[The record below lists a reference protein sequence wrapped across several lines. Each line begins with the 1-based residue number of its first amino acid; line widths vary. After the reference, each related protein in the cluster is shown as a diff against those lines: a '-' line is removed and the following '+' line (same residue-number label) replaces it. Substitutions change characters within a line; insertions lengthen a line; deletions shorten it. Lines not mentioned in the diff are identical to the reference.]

1 MRRPLIAAN
10 WKMNNTVPD
19 TLKFVAAL
27 ESDLKAT
34 GSVDVIIAPPFTAMY
49 SAGVALAEA
58 GIQLGAQNL
67 FWEDA
72 GAYTGEVSG
81 VFLTDIGCKYVII
94 GHSERRQLFG
104 ETDKTVNKRLKA
116 ALRHNLVPIFCVG
129 ETLAQREANKTWEV
143 IEGQL
148 KGGLVQIDLG
158 SIENFVIA
166 YEPVWA
172 IGTGKNATPGEAQ
185 EVHAL
190 IRKFLSSH
198 YSPETADKVRILYG
212 GSVKPSNC
220 RELMAQQDIDGAL
233 VGGASLDPKHFAAI
247 VRGAH

>member
-19 TLKFVAAL
+19 ALKFVAAL

-34 GSVDVIIAPPFTAMY
+34 GSVDVVIAPPFTALY
-49 SAGVALAEA
+49 STGVALSET

-67 FWEDA
+67 FWEDV
-72 GAYTGEVSG
+72 GAYTGEISG
-81 VFLTDIGCKYVII
+81 AFLVDIGCKYVIV

-104 ETDKTVNKRLKA
+104 ETDETVNKRLKA
-116 ALRHNLVPIFCVG
+116 ALRHDLVPIFCVG

-148 KGGLVQIDLG
+148 KGGLVQLDLG
-158 SIENFVIA
+158 SIDNFVIA

-172 IGTGKNATPGEAQ
+172 IGTGKNATSAEAQ
-185 EVHAL
+185 EIHAL

-198 YSPETADKVRILYG
+198 YSPEVADKVRILYG

-220 RELMAQQDIDGAL
+220 RELLAQQDIDGAL